1 MLFIL
6 FDKLRLHKIGYFH
19 RYPCIYENKIA
30 MQKVV
35 VWGSGVATIP
45 CTKKEGVAAK
55 LGKLPNFLF
64 FFHFFLLS

>member
-1 MLFIL
+1 
-6 FDKLRLHKIGYFH
+6 
-19 RYPCIYENKIA
+19 

-55 LGKLPNFLF
+55 LSKLPNFLF
-64 FFHFFLLS
+64 FFIFSFCHNKDYINEILEK